1 MSADEQGVSRLIRVL
16 VATVLAVASCS
27 GEPPLEGID
36 LPPAE
41 VPASVSENLWSLPF
55 VAEMPAGYWDEGA
68 HRYRF
73 VIDCPPVGQ
82 SVASNPVEFR
92 VTQLTPTLQGPVY
105 LRLGGLSDGII
116 MPPNVGAIHPTQE
129 TIAAVTFL
137 GLTQEVVDEATAT
150 CTGVLEFD
158 GDQSEI
164 LRPGEPFRP

>member
-1 MSADEQGVSRLIRVL
+1 MDVLGVSRLL
-16 VATVLAVASCS
+16 VMVAVGVLAAASCG
-27 GEPPLEGID
+27 GEPALEGVD

-41 VPASVSENLWSLPF
+41 VPDAVSENLWSLPF
-55 VAEMPAGYWDEGA
+55 VAELPSGYWEEGA

-92 VTQLTPTLQGPVY
+92 VTQLTPTLQGPVF
-105 LRLGGLSDGII
+105 LRLSGLSDGII

-129 TIAAVTFL
+129 TVAAVTFL
-137 GLTQEVVDEATAT
+137 GLTQQAVDEATAT
-150 CTGVLEFD
+150 CTGLLEFD
-158 GDQSEI
+158 GDRSEV